1 MIKKNIKLI
10 VSAIIVICIVVTCLI
25 YTRPQTIEQRY
36 PLLSISDC
44 TGMKGYYFVAPG
56 VEDTAFQ
63 ISSDDS
69 RFSELIQ
76 QLQSVQ
82 IKKKLSNILPQGTKT
97 HRLYD
102 GDFKWELMLHFD
114 DVSHPSGS
122 HGSGYMLHIRNFF
135 GDVSISFDGEE
146 IWYSVSNQEQ
156 WLRDVLDII
165 LQGN

>member
-1 MIKKNIKLI
+1 MMRKNAKWIAGAI
-10 VSAIIVICIVVTCLI
+10 VVICIVAAGLI

-44 TGMKGYYFVAPG
+44 TGIKGYYFVAPG

>member
-1 MIKKNIKLI
+1 MVRKNVKWI
-10 VSAIIVICIVVTCLI
+10 VGAIIVICIVVASLI

-36 PLLSISDC
+36 SLLDISNC
-44 TGMKGYYFVAPG
+44 TGIKGYYFVAPG
-56 VEDTAFQ
+56 VEDTEFQ

-69 RFSELIQ
+69 RFAELIQ
-76 QLQSVQ
+76 LLQSVQ

-122 HGSGYMLHIRNFF
+122 HGSGHMFHIRNFF
-135 GDVSISFDGEE
+135 GDVGISFDGEE

-165 LQGN
+165 LQE